1 MSDTSLV
8 LWLYGDIY
16 CPWTRELLARIREVQ
31 AEQGTALRLGW
42 RPLPLRPESGT
53 ALRAVE
59 FARDLGES
67 LADRVLD
74 GLSSAAALDAVDPE
88 DPATVLEA
96 CERLGLD
103 REGVRHAVSDGR
115 YDAELARAEQEAELY
130 GIDTIPTL
138 LIGSRMIVGAAP
150 AELLKTEIDAVL
162 SSSAADRDGE

>member
-1 MSDTSLV
+1 VSDTSLV